1 MENNKILIQGRTE
14 VKKSSIHGYGVFA
27 KEDIKEGDIIE
38 ECHFMS
44 LPSQLYDSIK
54 RWPILRYVFHYP
66 IRALGRFEEL
76 VWPFGNGCIY
86 NSSPNPN
93 ASWNTDE
100 VNRLFVFYAL
110 KDIKKGEEIFTDYEA
125 QIKYTKEQGLI

>member
-1 MENNKILIQGRTE
+1 MENNKVLIQGRTE

-27 KEDIKEGDIIE
+27 IKDIKEGDIIE

-66 IRALGRFEEL
+66 IRALGRFESY
-76 VWPFGNGCIY
+76 FFFFSHI
-86 NSSPNPN
+86 
-93 ASWNTDE
+93 
-100 VNRLFVFYAL
+100 
-110 KDIKKGEEIFTDYEA
+110 
-125 QIKYTKEQGLI
+125 KEQGLIWEKKKK

>member
-1 MENNKILIQGRTE
+1 MENNKVLIQGRTE

-27 KEDIKEGDIIE
+27 KEDIKKDDIIE